1 MIPFQKPMKKPLEDT
16 LYWMAAHDASL
27 FQIITGFML
36 VMAGLVITYYIGRSA
51 DYHCV
56 QAGEKQ
62 ANCEITQKLLGFQ
75 PLSVRRVNHIQRAE
89 LEEHMDSDYHATY
102 RVVFVT
108 PNERVSWTKY
118 SSSEY
123 TQKASLVHQ
132 VNDFIISD
140 QPPTLEVQESIA
152 LWIWLFFFGFTGL
165 GVGMIL
171 VSLKN
176 YTS

>member
-1 MIPFQKPMKKPLEDT
+1 MKKTIEDT

-27 FQIITGFML
+27 FQIITGFMM

-56 QAGEKQ
+56 RAGEKQ
-62 ANCEITQKLLGFQ
+62 IRCDMTQKLLGFQ

-89 LEEHMDSDYHATY
+89 LEELMDSDYHATY

-108 PNERVSWTKY
+108 PNERVPLTRF
-118 SSSEY
+118 SSSDY
-123 TQKASLVHQ
+123 TQKAYLVHQ
-132 VNDFIISD
+132 VNDFIIRD
-140 QPPTLEVQESIA
+140 QPPTLEVQEYIA
-152 LWIWLFFFGFTGL
+152 WWIWLFFFGFTGL

-171 VSLKN
+171 VSWKKYL
-176 YTS
+176 S